1 MIKSKFTKPYVK
13 WGILIVALLVLLL
26 VPLLKGSQVGSE
38 AYLNQR
44 LAEDLS
50 FNDDLSFDGRFASYS
65 WGTPLVLSI
74 APSILVW
81 ILPLILGLLS
91 IVFLRRI
98 IKKFTQK
105 KLITNLVMAI
115 FVLSPS
121 FIYTFSSANSLF
133 IALFLAILSFY
144 TFSEEKLD
152 WLSLILILILPIFN
166 LMIAIGL
173 LVCLALYVAFVNK
186 KKEKLFWY
194 AFGLG
199 LLSSL
204 VYYLFIFYQSGWPDH
219 FIINALSQEFWKI
232 FIYDLGSNYGIGV
245 FILIL
250 ASLGAMKC
258 WDKKYSSLFVSSSI
272 VLLFLCTLLKQE
284 AVLLLNL
291 FLIFLAGLGLQALLE
306 RKWSRANFRD
316 FAIIIVLCGL
326 VFSMVSQAT
335 GLVNGEPGEE
345 IIEGLAFLEQLDTGV
360 VFSEESRGV
369 WINSAGHSNVIDENN
384 HFIEDYEERL
394 NDSQVLYYSRDLE
407 ISMEIFDKYGINY
420 VWIDSGFKE
429 EIWEYDSEGLL
440 FILEYT
446 KDFKQLYNKDGV
458 EIWRIQR

>member
-13 WGILIVALLVLLL
+13 WGILIAALLILLL
-26 VPLLKGSQVGSE
+26 VPLLRGSQVGSE

-50 FNDDLSFDGRFASYS
+50 LNDDLSFGGRFASYA
-65 WGTPLVLSI
+65 WGTPLVLSL

-81 ILPLILGLLS
+81 ILPLLLGLLC
-91 IVFLRRI
+91 IIFLRRI

-105 KLITNLVMAI
+105 KLITNLVLAI

-121 FIYTFSSANSLF
+121 FIYTFTSANNLF
-133 IALFLAILSFY
+133 IALFLAILTFY
-144 TFSEEKLD
+144 TFSEDKLD
-152 WLSLILILILPIFN
+152 WLSLILILILPLFN
-166 LMIAIGL
+166 LMMTIGL
-173 LVCLALYVAFVNK
+173 VICLGLYVAFINK
-186 KKEKLFWY
+186 KKEKLFWFT
-194 AFGLG
+194 FGLG

-204 VYYLFIFYQSGWPDH
+204 AYYLFLFYNSGWPDH
-219 FIINALSQEFWKI
+219 FTINVLSQEFWKI
-232 FIYDLGSNYGIGV
+232 FVYDLGSTYGVGV

-250 ASLGAMKC
+250 ASLGAMKY
-258 WDKKYSSLFVSSSI
+258 WDKKYSALFVSFSI
-272 VLLFLCTLLKQE
+272 VLLFICSLLKQE

-291 FLIFLAGLGLQALLE
+291 FLIFLAGLGLEALLE
-306 RKWSRANFRD
+306 RKWSKANFRD
-316 FAIIIVLCGL
+316 FAIIIILCGL

-345 IIEGLAFLEQLDTGV
+345 IIVGLEFLEELDPGV
-360 VFSEESRGV
+360 VFSEPSRGV
-369 WINSAGHSNVIDENN
+369 WINSAGHPNVIDENN
-384 HFIEDYEERL
+384 QFIEDYEERL

-407 ISMEIFDKYGINY
+407 VSMEIFEKYGINY
-420 VWIDSGFKE
+420 VWIDSGFKD

-446 KDFKQLYNKDGV
+446 KDFKQLYNRDGV